1 MHYRFGFRNT
11 EKETNRSM
19 MRKEF
24 LQIVFVALFF
34 SIVFTPTCAK
44 GSSLPSTDFSPVD
57 LCLVLDRSGSMAY
70 PMGDD
75 TKIGGAKNAS
85 LDIVNALLPHD
96 RVSVISFS
104 NEATTEIGLTSD
116 LAAVRDVISQI
127 SPKGGTSFGAGLN
140 AALNQ
145 FDERSS
151 SSNTRAIIF
160 MSDGKHNTPPDPIP
174 YIEDC
179 KKKNIPIFTVGFASN
194 ESDIDVGNLTMMSQG
209 TGGQYVF
216 ASDLFQL
223 ENAFL
228 RLGHQASNWDKIAEY
243 MGKVSPESTALAGSF
258 NVAAYVGYLRVT
270 LNWPGSDMDLR
281 LFDPSG
287 NEVDIKSPNVTYSGD
302 TKPKYFIIKDP
313 QQGNWTAMVYG
324 KDLNFAEEYYL
335 LASEYK
341 SPIQDTKNSTVTPY
355 SEKIS
360 GTGSL
365 KKDYYV
371 LNKANDYA
379 KVSVDIENAA
389 YYEYTYKIYSDE
401 IQCIA
406 NLDLVVGHAES
417 ITCSGDARNRNN
429 IPANL
434 TTLIKNGNLTYNN
447 SVVASNQGVQ
457 ASQNITKASGDNIGA
472 IGIAHGE
479 NNIMLANI
487 IAANRSECFQSTQK
501 VSIGRDTLTYA
512 FVNAI
517 TGPLK
522 VSSYI
527 VGGDRRLNATA
538 DVAAGVAS
546 IDQLVNLTE
555 ALQDFKGVIG
565 GANFDTMIKNAN
577 GNKTHVYTSVG
588 SGNLVNLSQRASG
601 KDADYTTEYEYMPTS

>member
-216 ASDLFQL
+216 A
-223 ENAFL
+223 
-228 RLGHQASNWDKIAEY
+228 R
-243 MGKVSPESTALAGSF
+243 
-258 NVAAYVGYLRVT
+258 
-270 LNWPGSDMDLR
+270 
-281 LFDPSG
+281 
-287 NEVDIKSPNVTYSGD
+287 
-302 TKPKYFIIKDP
+302 
-313 QQGNWTAMVYG
+313 
-324 KDLNFAEEYYL
+324 
-335 LASEYK
+335 
-341 SPIQDTKNSTVTPY
+341 
-355 SEKIS
+355 
-360 GTGSL
+360 
-365 KKDYYV
+365 
-371 LNKANDYA
+371 
-379 KVSVDIENAA
+379 
-389 YYEYTYKIYSDE
+389 
-401 IQCIA
+401 
-406 NLDLVVGHAES
+406 
-417 ITCSGDARNRNN
+417 
-429 IPANL
+429 
-434 TTLIKNGNLTYNN
+434 
-447 SVVASNQGVQ
+447 
-457 ASQNITKASGDNIGA
+457 
-472 IGIAHGE
+472 
-479 NNIMLANI
+479 
-487 IAANRSECFQSTQK
+487 
-501 VSIGRDTLTYA
+501 
-512 FVNAI
+512 
-517 TGPLK
+517 
-522 VSSYI
+522 
-527 VGGDRRLNATA
+527 
-538 DVAAGVAS
+538 
-546 IDQLVNLTE
+546 
-555 ALQDFKGVIG
+555 
-565 GANFDTMIKNAN
+565 
-577 GNKTHVYTSVG
+577 
-588 SGNLVNLSQRASG
+588 
-601 KDADYTTEYEYMPTS
+601 